1 MRHEIIYIIYCSLT
15 DLPRLA
21 PFQSLLL
28 SDPDHLGKQRT
39 VEDYIDSDYERSWFG
54 VTSWEGIKTVTS
66 NLGTMLDNVL
76 SHHKHNQPAQSS

>member
-1 MRHEIIYIIYCSLT
+1 MKYIYCILS